1 MLPNVPG
8 YREYDFISISK
19 SEYNELKEQN
29 SKRIVELLG
38 KNASLVA
45 ALEELLTVAK
55 HYKPIPKGYNPEDED
70 EEMWAIGQVYYQ
82 AEQALAPYQVEF
94 SSDDSLIH

>member
-1 MLPNVPG
+1 MPTDNEKKQNYINFLLG
-8 YREYDFISISK
+8 Y
-19 SEYNELKEQN
+19 NAELKKQN
-29 SKRIVELLG
+29 
-38 KNASLVA
+38 ADLVA

-82 AEQALAPYQVEF
+82 AEQALAQAGK
-94 SSDDSLIH
+94 D